1 MNSASPLSSSLSLSL
16 SLFVYLD
23 LTILVAISKILA
35 SDLACILDSDLD
47 FNYVEASS
55 LAILEALV
63 SALTE
68 DYADVWDF
76 TKDLRLVDVFA
87 FSLDCCLT
95 ALTPVM
101 ASSLN

>member
-16 SLFVYLD
+16 SLFFYLD
-23 LTILVAISKILA
+23 LTILVAKSKILA

-47 FNYVEASS
+47 FNYVVAWT
-55 LAILEALV
+55 LAMLDALV
-63 SALTE
+63 SALTD
-68 DYADVWDF
+68 DYAYVCDC
-76 TKDLRLVDVFA
+76 TKDFKLVDVFA